1 MNSDLKNIIG
11 SNIRSFRKKHYE
23 TVTSLSKIIGV
34 SQSTVSDWETGK
46 KMPRADN
53 IKKIANHWQISTSQL
68 LTNYQKL
75 NKLYNLI
82 GGHIDDSFT
91 TKEINDILNY
101 IDLIKRAHKKE

>member
-1 MNSDLKNIIG
+1 MSK
-11 SNIRSFRKKHYE
+11 KKHYE

-34 SQSTVSDWETGK
+34 SQPTVSNWETGK

-75 NKLYNLI
+75 NNLAKLI
-82 GGHIDDSFT
+82 ADHIDDNFT

-101 IDLIKRAHKKE
+101 IDLIKRAH